1 MASISSQRSG
11 NAAAD
16 DLGEVFVDC
25 SSSPFGLASAAQNES
40 TGLSESLR
48 GGRAHLLAIS
58 KTGSG
63 AYPEHPL
70 IKPQSRAKIFLPL
83 SGLSSLKF
91 QNQTQENS
99 TKEFHLSC
107 SQSIPVVCS

>member
-63 AYPEHPL
+63 AYPRAPADKTAVTRDDFSSPL
-70 IKPQSRAKIFLPL
+70 GAFL
-83 SGLSSLKF
+83 LKF
-91 QNQTQENS
+91 QNQTQKNS
-99 TKEFHLSC
+99 TKEFRLSC
-107 SQSIPVVCS
+107 S